1 MFAAGVVGRRRRSR
15 GVRDGVF
22 RFGRRGRIGARLGLG
37 DAFALDL
44 DLAFAFTLAAL
55 DFLAVTKRWR
65 RGLFV
70 VHRLSFLAAQ
80 IVRSHHRRLTVVR
93 RVLVPVRHHLV
104 RVRADVVKSRV
115 RLPEIR
121 RWVHRGYRGVIDLH
135 RSVRR
140 SRARVR
146 RRATAPGRD
155 GFPRAAI
162 AAIERFSGHGWRHQ
176 SSVMRHGRVNEHSTD
191 AHIVDQSRGV
201 TAGFHGTAKVNHT
214 IGRALGRLRIRLNLN
229 PRVRLLLNV
238 LDVISAPTDD
248 HPDFRVRNRHR
259 RRRRSLP
266 RGRWRTS
273 RRARHTATVE
283 IRRRIVESRI
293 RVVRQFFPRPL
304 TRDDVRRH
312 HRGFRDL
319 QPLKQRPD
327 RALTDLP
334 IAIIRGCDQSLN
346 HRRRLPAPLRRSFDF
361 HASPRPIPR
370 ISRDRYPRP
379 RAILYESNVSSVA
392 SDHQSNLV
400 VRNVQN
406 FHVRLFVLVHFR
418 AQIDNFASLRRARA
432 RRVQTHRA
440 RYVTRHVCA
449 VRGRH
454 RVIARDGDR
463 HRRSRHR
470 SRRRPASRASPAAA
484 ALAMSPTQNFHISRL
499 RVRRWR
505 RWQRRLRLRLN
516 RCRRHRAR
524 ALAIARRR
532 RLRRK
537 I

>member
-1 MFAAGVVGRRRRSR
+1 M
-15 GVRDGVF
+15 
-22 RFGRRGRIGARLGLG
+22 
-37 DAFALDL
+37 
-44 DLAFAFTLAAL
+44 
-55 DFLAVTKRWR
+55 
-65 RGLFV
+65 
-70 VHRLSFLAAQ
+70 
-80 IVRSHHRRLTVVR
+80 
-93 RVLVPVRHHLV
+93 
-104 RVRADVVKSRV
+104 
-115 RLPEIR
+115 
-121 RWVHRGYRGVIDLH
+121 H

-146 RRATAPGRD
+146 RRDPASGRA
-155 GFPRAAI
+155 GFSRAAI
-162 AAIERFSGHGWRHQ
+162 AALVRFSGHGWRHQ
-176 SSVMRHGRVNEHSTD
+176 SSVMRHGGVNEHSTD

-201 TAGFHGTAKVNHT
+201 TTRLHGTAKVNHT

-238 LDVISAPTDD
+238 LDVISTPTDD

-259 RRRRSLP
+259 RCRRSLP
-266 RGRWRTS
+266 RGRWRAA

-283 IRRRIVESRI
+283 IRQRIVESRI

-312 HRGFRDL
+312 HRGFCDL
-319 QPLKQRPD
+319 QTLEQRPD
-327 RALTDLP
+327 RTLTDLP
-334 IAIIRGCDQSLN
+334 IAIIRGCNQSLN
-346 HRRRLPAPLRRSFDF
+346 HRRRLPASLWRSFDF
-361 HASPRPIPR
+361 HASPGPIPR

-379 RAILYESNVSSVA
+379 RAILHEPNVSPVA

-406 FHVRLFVLVHFR
+406 FHVRLLVLVHFR

-432 RRVQTHRA
+432 RRVQTHRT
-440 RYVTRHVCA
+440 RYVTRH

-463 HRRSRHR
+463 HRRSHHR